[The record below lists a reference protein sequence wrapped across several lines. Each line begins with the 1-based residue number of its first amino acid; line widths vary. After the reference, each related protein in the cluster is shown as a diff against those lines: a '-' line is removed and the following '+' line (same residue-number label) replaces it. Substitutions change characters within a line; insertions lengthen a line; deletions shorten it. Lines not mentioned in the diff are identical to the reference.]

1 MYVVV
6 FNDSRLNWFEST
18 LIVPCFSTMWQTKGK
33 TLTLFWKTILST
45 CKQLKKI
52 HIFLMKSKKLKK
64 KFTSLVF
71 SARDS
76 CSWWICCEYS
86 STYNIRVS
94 NLNKINFFL
103 WSNIFVVIIATV
115 GWQSM
120 CHYTS
125 STSKSTIIQMK
136 SLYMYCT
143 LYVPHGAE
151 KDIMITLYIVYQ
163 YRCTEMMLCFILVVT
178 TLFWSRKKI
187 SLIGLRLLCLS
198 QLHT

>member
-1 MYVVV
+1 
-6 FNDSRLNWFEST
+6 
-18 LIVPCFSTMWQTKGK
+18 
-33 TLTLFWKTILST
+33 
-45 CKQLKKI
+45 
-52 HIFLMKSKKLKK
+52 
-64 KFTSLVF
+64 
-71 SARDS
+71 
-76 CSWWICCEYS
+76 
-86 STYNIRVS
+86 
-94 NLNKINFFL
+94 
-103 WSNIFVVIIATV
+103 
-115 GWQSM
+115 M

-151 KDIMITLYIVYQ
+151 KDIMVTLYIVYQ

-187 SLIGLRLLCLS
+187 SLSGLRLLCLS

>member
-1 MYVVV
+1 
-6 FNDSRLNWFEST
+6 
-18 LIVPCFSTMWQTKGK
+18 
-33 TLTLFWKTILST
+33 
-45 CKQLKKI
+45 
-52 HIFLMKSKKLKK
+52 MKSKKLKK